1 MSTRGRFWGGVVAGI
16 LATALAGG
24 SSLWWMTGSNRPHK
38 HVYGRWRAAAPIYCG
53 SGPLPANDRH
63 CLRCGWRD
71 WNLATPNMQAQ
82 K

>member
-1 MSTRGRFWGGVVAGI
+1 MNARRRFGAGFAAGA
-16 LATALAGG
+16 LAAALAGG
-24 SSLWWMTGSNRPHK
+24 SCLWWLTGSNRPHK
-38 HVYGRWRAAAPIYCG
+38 HVYGRWRAAAPIYSR
-53 SGPLPANDRH
+53 SGPWPANERH